1 MLDLQDRKVSPLT
14 TRPPGHQSCF
24 GCVIVSWCKLLLC
37 CAQATSFYT
46 DTSVTKVSTPSWR
59 RSPVSH
65 CRTEDTHLSVAL
77 TTSEV
82 ASASSVPTCTT
93 APPCPT
99 RKRRQRRWCQPA
111 PPMLLLPLLRAT
123 NSPPHCSEG
132 GWLVCGCWVTKGGGS
147 RTPSAADTPD
157 PSLDMLIWSLRK
169 VFPHILYGTS
179 VRTSAGPQIIRS
191 F

>member
-1 MLDLQDRKVSPLT
+1 MLDLQDRKVSPLKA
-14 TRPPGHQSCF
+14 RPPGRQSCF

-37 CAQATSFYT
+37 CTQATSFCT
-46 DTSVTKVSTPSWR
+46 DTSVTKVSTPSRR

-65 CRTEDTHLSVAL
+65 CRTEDTLLSVAL
-77 TTSEV
+77 TTSEA

-99 RKRRQRRWCQPA
+99 RKRRRRRRCQPA
-111 PPMLLLPLLRAT
+111 PPALLLPLLRAT
-123 NSPPHCSEG
+123 NSPPRCSEG
-132 GWLVCGCWVTKGGGS
+132 GWLVWGCWVTKGGGS
-147 RTPSAADTPD
+147 RTPSAADTPVL
-157 PSLDMLIWSLRK
+157 SLERLVWSLKK

-179 VRTSAGPQIIRS
+179 VRSSAGPEIIWS